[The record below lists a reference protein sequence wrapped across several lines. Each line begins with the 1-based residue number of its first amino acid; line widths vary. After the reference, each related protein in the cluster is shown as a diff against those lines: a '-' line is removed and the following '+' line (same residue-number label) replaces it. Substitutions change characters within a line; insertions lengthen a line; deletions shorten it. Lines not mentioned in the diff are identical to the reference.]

1 MIKLL
6 YLILLAAAALFW
18 PLYKGDVAFLL
29 LAALIILPFLL
40 AAQLA
45 VTVRMFS
52 AENEN
57 DHVTVFRNS
66 EGEVGIKLI
75 NRSIF
80 PLSCVKIRLR
90 TVFMP
95 TGEVSFHTVTV
106 PVPARSSECV
116 SVNVSSEHCGRTD
129 IFVEYIRISDIMG
142 LFSWTLYRKKLSAA
156 VHIIPRISEK
166 FSALAEYFLSLGGEA
181 EGESGE
187 KPKNGTPGDVCGF
200 REFAPGD
207 RLSLMHYKLSARF
220 DKDIVKVL
228 SVNNSSKYLLTA
240 DLSHSDLTVRDEVLC
255 RLMSC
260 AYYLNAGGAEVYAAV
275 PAHSQCDGIYTE
287 NGLAAQYSD
296 DASYFAL
303 AEALCESSFE
313 GIPEAYGFIMCDVG
327 KEAE

>member
-45 VTVRMFS
+45 VTVHMFS

-66 EGEVGIKLI
+66 EGEVGIRLI

-129 IFVEYIRISDIMG
+129 IFVEYIRVSDIMG
-142 LFSWTLYRKKLSAA
+142 LFSWTLYRKKQ
-156 VHIIPRISEK
+156 
-166 FSALAEYFLSLGGEA
+166 
-181 EGESGE
+181 
-187 KPKNGTPGDVCGF
+187 
-200 REFAPGD
+200 
-207 RLSLMHYKLSARF
+207 
-220 DKDIVKVL
+220 
-228 SVNNSSKYLLTA
+228 TA
-240 DLSHSDLTVRDEVLC
+240 WRRKQT
-255 RLMSC
+255 
-260 AYYLNAGGAEVYAAV
+260 N
-275 PAHSQCDGIYTE
+275 
-287 NGLAAQYSD
+287 
-296 DASYFAL
+296 
-303 AEALCESSFE
+303 
-313 GIPEAYGFIMCDVG
+313 
-327 KEAE
+327 

>member
-29 LAALIILPFLL
+29 LAVLIILPFLL

-66 EGEVGIKLI
+66 EGEVGIRLI

-129 IFVEYIRISDIMG
+129 IFVEYIRVSDIMG
-142 LFSWTLYRKKLSAA
+142 LFHGRFTGKSCPPLCISFQGSRRGFLLWRNIFFHLGARQRAKAARSLKTALPAMCAASVSLPRATGFHLCTTSSA
-156 VHIIPRISEK
+156 HDLTRIS
-166 FSALAEYFLSLGGEA
+166 
-181 EGESGE
+181 
-187 KPKNGTPGDVCGF
+187 
-200 REFAPGD
+200 
-207 RLSLMHYKLSARF
+207 
-220 DKDIVKVL
+220 
-228 SVNNSSKYLLTA
+228 
-240 DLSHSDLTVRDEVLC
+240 
-255 RLMSC
+255 
-260 AYYLNAGGAEVYAAV
+260 
-275 PAHSQCDGIYTE
+275 
-287 NGLAAQYSD
+287 
-296 DASYFAL
+296 
-303 AEALCESSFE
+303 
-313 GIPEAYGFIMCDVG
+313 
-327 KEAE
+327 

>member
-45 VTVRMFS
+45 VTVHMFS

-66 EGEVGIKLI
+66 EGEVGIRLI

-106 PVPARSSECV
+106 PVPA
-116 SVNVSSEHCGRTD
+116 NV
-129 IFVEYIRISDIMG
+129 
-142 LFSWTLYRKKLSAA
+142 
-156 VHIIPRISEK
+156 
-166 FSALAEYFLSLGGEA
+166 
-181 EGESGE
+181 
-187 KPKNGTPGDVCGF
+187 F
-200 REFAPGD
+200 R
-207 RLSLMHYKLSARF
+207 
-220 DKDIVKVL
+220 
-228 SVNNSSKYLLTA
+228 
-240 DLSHSDLTVRDEVLC
+240 
-255 RLMSC
+255 
-260 AYYLNAGGAEVYAAV
+260 
-275 PAHSQCDGIYTE
+275 
-287 NGLAAQYSD
+287 
-296 DASYFAL
+296 
-303 AEALCESSFE
+303 
-313 GIPEAYGFIMCDVG
+313 
-327 KEAE
+327 

>member
-29 LAALIILPFLL
+29 LAALIILPILL

-45 VTVRMFS
+45 VTVHMFS

-66 EGEVGIKLI
+66 EGEVGIRLI

-129 IFVEYIRISDIMG
+129 IFVEYIRVSDIMG
-142 LFSWTLYRKKLSAA
+142 LFSWTLYRKSCPPLCISFQGSRRSFLLWRNIFFHLGARQRAKAARSLKTALPAMCAASVSLPRATGFHLCTTSSA
-156 VHIIPRISEK
+156 HDLTRIS
-166 FSALAEYFLSLGGEA
+166 
-181 EGESGE
+181 
-187 KPKNGTPGDVCGF
+187 
-200 REFAPGD
+200 
-207 RLSLMHYKLSARF
+207 
-220 DKDIVKVL
+220 
-228 SVNNSSKYLLTA
+228 
-240 DLSHSDLTVRDEVLC
+240 
-255 RLMSC
+255 
-260 AYYLNAGGAEVYAAV
+260 
-275 PAHSQCDGIYTE
+275 
-287 NGLAAQYSD
+287 
-296 DASYFAL
+296 
-303 AEALCESSFE
+303 
-313 GIPEAYGFIMCDVG
+313 
-327 KEAE
+327 